1 MNVRVRR
8 FLVVLP
14 TGRAITVET
23 GGTKRDAIEAVAS
36 DPQLGLSAWAARRIT
51 AQEIR

>member
-8 FLVVLP
+8 FLVFLP
-14 TGRAITVET
+14 TGQAITVET

-36 DPQLGLSAWAARRIT
+36 DPSLNLSGWATRRIT